1 MDNIHSIIQSFNH
14 SRMHETSTDPG
25 IEAETQAALSVKIT
39 NRREKVGGIFVLQLI
54 GSLNVLV

>member
-1 MDNIHSIIQSFNH
+1 MDNIQSFNH
-14 SRMHETSTDPG
+14 SCMHETSTDPG

-39 NRREKVGGIFVLQLI
+39 NRRKKVGGMFVLQLI